1 MLSPRRLRHLSASAA
16 ILMMAGLT
24 ACSTGPEPDPTPEPT
39 TTDEVAVAPE
49 DCILGTW
56 LFDNSHLMPMVA
68 AESGV
73 ALDSFTGR
81 ITFTADE
88 NGIAHVDY
96 VDATQTAQMEDGSVV
111 LVRNGRDS
119 ASYFLDDDGS
129 FYTIDVIVD
138 SQITGTA
145 KADGMTIPLDP
156 SMVKDVHSLMS
167 QTTFRCVEETLTM
180 ESRGST
186 ATLARV
192 S

>member
-1 MLSPRRLRHLSASAA
+1 MLSSRRLRHLSVATAVLLVA
-16 ILMMAGLT
+16 VLT
-24 ACSTGPEPDPTPEPT
+24 ACASEGEPPAPEPT
-39 TTDEVAVAPE
+39 TADEVATRPDE
-49 DCILGTW
+49 FCIVGTW
-56 LFDNSHLMPMVA
+56 LFDNEHMVPMVA

-81 ITFTADE
+81 ITFTAGDD
-88 NGIAHVDY
+88 GFAHVDY
-96 VDATQTAQMEDGSVV
+96 VDATQTAQMDDGSVV

-145 KADGMTIPLDP
+145 VSEGVSVPIDP
-156 SMVKDVHSLMS
+156 SMVQDAHSLMS
-167 QTTFRCVEETLTM
+167 QTTFRCVGETLTM
-180 ESRGST
+180 ESRGAT
-186 ATLARV
+186 ATLARI

>member
-1 MLSPRRLRHLSASAA
+1 MLSPHRLRHLSASAA
-16 ILMMAGLT
+16 ILMIGGLT
-24 ACSTGPEPDPTPEPT
+24 ACSTGPESEPTPEPT

-56 LFDNSHLMPMVA
+56 LFDNSHLIPMVE

-73 ALDSFTGR
+73 GLDSFTGR

-167 QTTFRCVEETLTM
+167 QTTFRCVGENLTM